1 MFFRLKQ
8 SPSGRVLQLLESY
21 RNPEGQPRHR
31 VVISLGDAALAQA
44 DWKTVAGAV
53 SAELYGQKPLLPPEL
68 STNAIDQRPKV
79 DRFDYPARDTGG
91 TLASVTASAQRSPSR
106 ESGWGVGG
114 PSHSRSERSAGT
126 RFVG

>member
-31 VVISLGDAALAQA
+31 VVISLGDAALAHA

-53 SAELYGQKPLLPPEL
+53 SAELYGQKPMLPPEL
-68 STNAIDQRPKV
+68 STNAQKWIDSITRRENGVRLAP
-79 DRFDYPARDTGG
+79 DGARCPLG
-91 TLASVTASAQRSPSR
+91 RIPS
-106 ESGWGVGG
+106 
-114 PSHSRSERSAGT
+114 T
-126 RFVG
+126 YQ